1 METKPKENRGR
12 RLHIKDFFG
21 LSDFFFFFNLWSM
34 RMQITLSSQRYT
46 RGPLKPSPNPS
57 FCAVQCFLPSL
68 PLPLSSLFQKLIKEQ
83 LHMTSGGSECCWEW
97 RRWGT
102 AQGLWS
108 WRDLRMHLSLA
119 FSCQHFDTGD
129 SRYLRVSWQFIL

>member
-83 LHMTSGGSECCWEW
+83 LHMTSGGSECC
-97 RRWGT
+97 GS
-102 AQGLWS
+102 GGGGG
-108 WRDLRMHLSLA
+108 
-119 FSCQHFDTGD
+119 QHRGFGVGETCVCT
-129 SRYLRVSWQFIL
+129 SAWHFPVSILTLETLVT